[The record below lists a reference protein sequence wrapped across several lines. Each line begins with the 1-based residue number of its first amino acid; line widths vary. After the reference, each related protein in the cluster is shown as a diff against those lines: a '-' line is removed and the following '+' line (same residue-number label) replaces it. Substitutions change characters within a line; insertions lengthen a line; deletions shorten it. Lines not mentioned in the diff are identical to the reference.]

1 MHVLLGTDS
10 ARDDLSL
17 DVGGAG
23 QTAALRGY
31 EVEQIT
37 VIISRVIRIIFRA
50 AIHAHVL
57 SGEVIFVLWS
67 QVTRVLWRSSRW
79 TGKGSGYHDGGGLRG
94 PAHGAGHVVVIVTA
108 GKFILCTVDK
118 TRPCWRIDGIVKLRR
133 PCETQRV
140 GTAAFLVVLFS
151 SCYSCATK

>member
-31 EVEQIT
+31 EVEHIT
-37 VIISRVIRIIFRA
+37 VIISIGSTKIIFRA

-57 SGEVIFVLWS
+57 SGEVIFVL
-67 QVTRVLWRSSRW
+67 
-79 TGKGSGYHDGGGLRG
+79 
-94 PAHGAGHVVVIVTA
+94 
-108 GKFILCTVDK
+108 
-118 TRPCWRIDGIVKLRR
+118 
-133 PCETQRV
+133 
-140 GTAAFLVVLFS
+140 
-151 SCYSCATK
+151 